1 MTAGD
6 LYLST
11 RSGQRVQL
19 LQPQPDSID
28 IGDIALGLSRQ
39 YRFNGHTT
47 TPYTVAQHSVVVSYL
62 VPAEHALQA
71 LLHDAAEAYIGD
83 LPSPV
88 KKLCPDFWLVED
100 RLHCAIMRHFGLP
113 DDMPPSIKEA
123 DLVALAT
130 EKRDLMPHAAGES
143 WEILE
148 GISAIPAPLGRCWEP
163 EEAREQFLLR
173 FEQVNQYMS

>member
-1 MTAGD
+1 LFVTAGD

-88 KKLCPDFWLVED
+88 KKLCPDFWLVVG
-100 RLHCAIMRHFGLP
+100 LNAASAFQLVNMLINAAFTWVSLISLRHEGRGFG
-113 DDMPPSIKEA
+113 D
-123 DLVALAT
+123 
-130 EKRDLMPHAAGES
+130 
-143 WEILE
+143 
-148 GISAIPAPLGRCWEP
+148 
-163 EEAREQFLLR
+163 
-173 FEQVNQYMS
+173 